1 MVESGQLGDQV
12 VGSLVGLAA
21 AVLAIMLIALGSWP
35 RTASVAVIL
44 VLIFGVV
51 AVLAATGRLGDIRY
65 ANIPLIH
72 PWPPS
77 GYYQNPFN
85 PTDRGDLVNASEAAK
100 VKGDLVADG
109 QVELRAYQTS
119 DGSLLQGAD
128 SGNRLTKLRSALD
141 QNHAAGVFE
150 DFKNQLTTVRVGKLV
165 DPNDSSVTWCVEEI
179 GTSRITVTQAADGSV
194 LSQSSIRFDD
204 KFWMRSVAGRYQRR
218 GDHARLTRDGAP
230 PKDPSLM
237 A

>member
-1 MVESGQLGDQV
+1 MLTRPAGARGLYVREAVLG
-12 VGSLVGLAA
+12 SWARTGLAA
-21 AVLAIMLIALGSWP
+21 ALVL
-35 RTASVAVIL
+35 VIL
-44 VLIFGVV
+44 GGI
-51 AVLAATGRLGDIRY
+51 AVLGATGRLGDLRY
-65 ANIPLIH
+65 ANIPVIH
-72 PWPPS
+72 PWPPA

-85 PTDRGDLVNASEAAK
+85 PTDRGDLVNASDAAK

-128 SGNRLTKLRSALD
+128 TGNRLAKLRSALD

-179 GTSRITVTQAADGSV
+179 GTSRITLTKAADGSV
-194 LSQSSIRFDD
+194 LQQFSISFDD
-204 KFWMRSVAGRYQRR
+204 KFWMKSVGGRYLIA
-218 GDHARLTRDGAP
+218 DAEVHSVTT
-230 PKDPSLM
+230 SS
-237 A
+237 

>member
-1 MVESGQLGDQV
+1 MLTRPAGARGLHVREAVLG
-12 VGSLVGLAA
+12 SWARTGLAA
-21 AVLAIMLIALGSWP
+21 AIV
-35 RTASVAVIL
+35 VVIL
-44 VLIFGVV
+44 GGI
-51 AVLAATGRLGDIRY
+51 AVLGATGRLGDLRY

-72 PWPPS
+72 PWPPA

-85 PTDRGDLVNASEAAK
+85 PADRGDLVNASDAAK

-128 SGNRLTKLRSALD
+128 TGNRLAKLRSALD

-150 DFKNQLTTVRVGKLV
+150 DFKNQLTTVGVGKLV

-179 GTSRITVTQAADGSV
+179 GTSRITLTKAADGSV
-194 LSQSSIRFDD
+194 LQQFSISFDD
-204 KFWMRSVAGRYQRR
+204 KFWMKSVGGRYLIT
-218 GDHARLTRDGAP
+218 DAEVHSVTT
-230 PKDPSLM
+230 SS
-237 A
+237 